1 MMTMLGSY
9 TTGVGGWVPFECI
22 NRTSGSAVGKKPSS
36 VTRSDNIEASGD
48 IVPFPP
54 AEPDLLFIG
63 LLVESTKREFYANP
77 GRDDLPNPTRPRRRP
92 RPRRSAVVQS
102 VEGRR

>member
-63 LLVESTKREFYANP
+63 PLVESTKREFYANP
-77 GRDDLPNPTRPRRRP
+77 GRDALRNRTRRRRP

-102 VEGRR
+102 V